1 MSKYV
6 DQVNVR
12 LPPELKR
19 ELNDVADY
27 EHTKLTDLIRELIRK
42 KIREVTGTRAY
53 QTWKKRK
60 EVR

>member
-19 ELNDVADY
+19 ELIDVADY
-27 EHTKLTDLIRELIRK
+27 EHIKHTDLVRELIRK
-42 KIREVTGTRAY
+42 KIQEVAGTRAY
-53 QTWKKRK
+53 QNWLQQR
-60 EVR
+60 ERG

>member
-6 DQVNVR
+6 EQVNVR
-12 LPPELKR
+12 VPPELKL

-27 EHTKLTDLIRELIRK
+27 EHTKVTDLIRELIRK

-53 QTWKKRK
+53 QTWKKQRK
-60 EVR
+60 AS